1 MIQAIGL
8 TSAPRRNQPPAVDD
22 LTFEV
27 RPGLVTVLFGDEGA
41 GKSTALRLLLQLE
54 SGRGLALFRG
64 RPLHA
69 VPHPSREVGV
79 VLGDVPGHPARTGR
93 GHLRMLSAAA
103 GVPVRRADEVLELV
117 GLSGL
122 AEQRLGDYS
131 RGMDR
136 RLGLAAALLGDP
148 YALVLDEPAREL
160 SPREAA
166 WLYGLLRGYAAQ
178 GGAVLVSASEPKGLD
193 RVADRVISMER
204 GRLVADQN
212 VADFA
217 RTRLRPRVVVRSPF
231 ADRLGAVLAREGAV
245 AGERVEV
252 VREGGSRISV
262 YGSSCATV
270 GEIAYRHGILVHR
283 LTDEDGWP
291 APMPTPP
298 STGADWSA
306 QDSGLRA
313 VAAPQ
318 SGRTLRLAQAGGP
331 CVDGLGAPAGAYDG
345 EAAGAPALAAR
356 AVQPSDRAVSGRGWW
371 AGLDDIG
378 ATVGPADATPWPI
391 PDDEPVPEPSTAP
404 ASRALALPRFPPPGP
419 AWPMRYELRRAAGVS
434 TVWYVLVATFAASVI
449 TGALLARLGDV
460 ASARTYTSWPGP
472 LPLPPVAVG
481 AGLLGALAFGQEY
494 RYPALA
500 PTQGAVPRR
509 LALLAAKLLVWS
521 VAAALLALAAVFAN
535 GAVLWLCYG
544 ADAARPPVDWPP
556 LLAGWCLLVIGCA
569 WVGLLSAA
577 VLRSTTWGFVAALAV
592 PLTALTL
599 LRRTVDEPSAR
610 SLEGMSA
617 RVREA
622 TLAEWPS
629 VPDRGTALVG
639 RLASE
644 PIGQVMALSISVLLC
659 AYVLTAL
666 RGRPRPG
673 RAVRWQRAK

>member
-27 RPGLVTVLFGDEGA
+27 RPGLVTALFGDEGA

-103 GVPVRRADEVLELV
+103 GVPVRRADEALELV

-204 GRLVADQN
+204 GRLVADQS

-283 LTDEDGWP
+283 LADEDGWP
-291 APMPTPP
+291 TPTPP
-298 STGADWSA
+298 PTP
-306 QDSGLRA
+306 A
-313 VAAPQ
+313 VAAWSDQTSGPRALAAPQ
-318 SGRTLRLAQAGGP
+318 PGRSPRLAQAGGA
-331 CVDGLGAPAGAYDG
+331 CADDHGAPAEAYGG
-345 EAAGAPALAAR
+345 EAAGAPEAAAR
-356 AVQPSDRAVSGRGWW
+356 AAQPSDRAVSGRGWW
-371 AGLDDIG
+371 AGLDEIG

-404 ASRALALPRFPPPGP
+404 ASRALALPRVPPPGP
-419 AWPMRYELRRAAGVS
+419 AGPMRYELRRAAGVR
-434 TVWYVLVATFAASVI
+434 TIWYVLIATFAASVI
-449 TGALLARLGDV
+449 TGVLLARLGDV
-460 ASARTYTSWPGP
+460 ASARMYTSWPGP

-577 VLRSTTWGFVAALAV
+577 VLRSTTWGFTAALAV
-592 PLTALTL
+592 PLATLTL

-610 SLEGMSA
+610 SLEGMSE
-617 RVREA
+617 RVRQA